1 VPSFG
6 LSGLAVRHHYKI
18 EACQRLLV
26 SAYGFP
32 YVALEAIAHH
42 RPQRDLA

>member
-1 VPSFG
+1 
-6 LSGLAVRHHYKI
+6 VRHYYKI
-18 EACQRLLV
+18 EAYQRLLV
-26 SAYGFP
+26 SPHGFP